1 MQVNQ
6 FGTIKN
12 IDKVNRLHIGETYN
26 ISKEEIKTVEV
37 VEVDDLAELRKEYPQ
52 YSDNQLHW
60 AKKMLFGNCKIM
72 SISKKY
78 R

>member
-12 IDKVNRLHIGETYN
+12 IDKVNGLHIGETYN
-26 ISKEEIKTVEV
+26 ISKEVVEVVEVEV

-52 YSDNQLHW
+52 YSDNQLH
-60 AKKMLFGNCKIM
+60 
-72 SISKKY
+72 
-78 R
+78 

>member
-12 IDKVNRLHIGETYN
+12 IDKVNGLHIGETYN

-52 YSDNQLHW
+52 YSDNQLH
-60 AKKMLFGNCKIM
+60 
-72 SISKKY
+72 
-78 R
+78 